1 MPQVKLQRWSI
12 LNLLAFIGVVIVNAL
27 AVMLPINGMSTAAVS
42 DRYPNLFVPA
52 GFTFSIWSVI
62 YSLLLVH
69 VVFSIIIA
77 FRKKPDL
84 PVIKAIGN
92 TQLLF
97 FISCLLNMGWILL
110 WHHLRI
116 GLSVLVMLCF
126 LVVLIVIYQ
135 KQATGKAQLSRSNS
149 FFIRIPFLVYL
160 GWISVATIANITAM
174 LVYYKWGAFGWEA
187 WIWTCILIIIAAAL
201 GLYFSL
207 ARKDPAYSLVIA
219 WALYGIYAKQQ
230 QGSLQVAQTAGL
242 CCLMML
248 FAAIAGVYQNLR
260 SNRTENA

>member
-1 MPQVKLQRWSI
+1 MPQVTLQRWSI

-27 AVMLPINGMSTAAVS
+27 AVILPINGMSTAAVS

-62 YSLLLVH
+62 YSLLLAH

-77 FRKKPDL
+77 FRKKPD
-84 PVIKAIGN
+84 PPAIEAIGN

-110 WHHLRI
+110 WHHLQI
-116 GLSVLVMLCF
+116 GLTVLVMLCF
-126 LVVLIVIYQ
+126 LVVLIVIYR
-135 KQATGKAQLSRSNS
+135 KQAAGKARLSRSNS
-149 FFIRIPFLVYL
+149 FFIRRPFLVYL

-174 LVYYKWGAFGWEA
+174 LVYDNWGAFGWEA
-187 WIWTCILIIIAAAL
+187 WIWACILIIIAAIL
-201 GLYFSL
+201 GLYFSV

-230 QGSLQVAQTAGL
+230 HGSLQVAQTAGFS
-242 CCLMML
+242 CLIVL
-248 FAAIAGVYQNLR
+248 LTAIAGLYLNFR
-260 SNRTENA
+260 GKRAENA